1 MIIKKIV
8 SIKYEKYEKYEKEYL
23 LTDQANA
30 TIILKQPSTK
40 FLENKGSKGEHL
52 TANFSE

>member
-23 LTDQANA
+23 LTDQADA